1 MVIIRAKLPQE
12 KGEIHNE
19 MSLIL
24 ERVSSSCKVIIDNLK
39 FYTKSRSRSG
49 LLSSVYLIVQRF
61 FILELQ
67 ANYLRCPYDIQEKIS
82 SHAQEKW
89 FNEWY
94 AACIDY
100 YQNYSCD
107 IWSLRVQTICFPN
120 KSGVGGVSF
129 PTHSISPN
137 YPVNK
142 A

>member
-94 AACIDY
+94 AAFIDY
-100 YQNYSCD
+100 YHHHSYD
-107 IWSLRVQTICFPN
+107 IWKSWGTTIYFLE
-120 KSGVGGVSF
+120 KFQLMVLVSQQ
-129 PTHSISPN
+129 IQCL
-137 YPVNK
+137 
-142 A
+142 